1 MSAVQQRFDDT
12 LSRIDSVLD
21 AQVARLERVEAQQA
35 AEREEARRA
44 RMRDA
49 MYERTEIGSR
59 YADAFRSFGT
69 EVPAPVDD
77 EPPSR
82 YRARL
87 FNRLA
92 RKLPEGHEWA
102 STRADDLPLGGVM
115 DNIEKMVLEAAKAEG
130 ERPSQENLPTDGAM
144 VARTRTDADT
154 GGKVT
159 EWFGKESFIKD
170 FTRPGRKVVRLIDP
184 ASGRVLLGAAFSS
197 R

>member
-12 LSRIDSVLD
+12 LSRLDSVLD
-21 AQVARLERVEAQQA
+21 QQVARLERVEAQQA

-49 MYERTEIGSR
+49 MHERTEIGSR

-77 EPPSR
+77 EAPSR

-92 RKLPEGHEWA
+92 RRLPPDHKLA
-102 STRADDLPLGGVM
+102 QIRSDDLGSQPQVF
-115 DNIEKMVLEAAKAEG
+115 DNFEEMIIDAAKAEG
-130 ERPSQENLPTDGAM
+130 ERPSQENLPHQRRDNCAP
-144 VARTRTDADT
+144 
-154 GGKVT
+154 
-159 EWFGKESFIKD
+159 SH
-170 FTRPGRKVVRLIDP
+170 
-184 ASGRVLLGAAFSS
+184 
-197 R
+197 